1 MQTATLPVFETHHA
15 PADVRILVAADDM
28 PARLTLEAVLHKSGY
43 SVDSA
48 ARLTLEAVLHKA
60 AIQLIPRP
68 LPEAMDKIE
77 DEQYALILCNLR
89 QESPDACRKVIGL
102 AQRQE
107 YKPATAYLTT
117 SSDGESNDPES
128 DDLLVETIE
137 VPALLTEIADL
148 IASRAA
154 YRAQRATR
162 RQTA

>member
-1 MQTATLPVFETHHA
+1 MQTATSLTVESFSEPSS
-15 PADVRILVAADDM
+15 VRILVAADDM

-48 ARLTLEAVLHKA
+48 VSSA
-60 AIQLIPRP
+60 
-68 LPEAMDKIE
+68 EAMEKIE

-89 QESPDACRKVIGL
+89 KESPDACRKVIGL

-117 SSDGESNDPES
+117 SSDGESSDSNS
-128 DDLLVETIE
+128 DDMLVETTE
-137 VPALLTEIADL
+137 VPALLTGIAEL
-148 IASRAA
+148 IANRAA

>member
-1 MQTATLPVFETHHA
+1 MQTATLPVVETHHA

-28 PARLTLEAVLHKSGY
+28 PARLTLEAVLDKSGY

-48 ARLTLEAVLHKA
+48 ASSA
-60 AIQLIPRP
+60 
-68 LPEAMDKIE
+68 EAMDKIE

-117 SSDGESNDPES
+117 LSDGESNETDT
-128 DDLLVETIE
+128 DDLLVETVE

-148 IASRAA
+148 IANRAA

>member
-1 MQTATLPVFETHHA
+1 MQTATSPTVESFSA
-15 PADVRILVAADDM
+15 PSSVRILVAADDM

-43 SVDSA
+43 AVDSA
-48 ARLTLEAVLHKA
+48 ASSA
-60 AIQLIPRP
+60 
-68 LPEAMDKIE
+68 EAMEKIE

-117 SSDGESNDPES
+117 SSDGESSVSNS
-128 DDLLVETIE
+128 DDMLVETAE
-137 VPALLTEIADL
+137 VPALLTGIAEL
-148 IASRAA
+148 IANRAA
-154 YRAQRATR
+154 YRSQRATR